1 MLRPFRSGLELHEA
15 MCAAVERA
23 TIDERLVL
31 IRAHPELAGRAA
43 IRGEL
48 TPESTREQQGAG
60 LAECTPEEFARLQQL
75 NCRYTQKFGFPFV
88 LAVKRHNRASVIS
101 ALERRVTSTMWHDR
115 TVGVREISGIT
126 G

>member
-48 TPESTREQQGAG
+48 TAESAREQQGAG
-60 LAECTPEEFARLQQL
+60 LAACTPEELARLQAL
-75 NCRYTQKFGFPFV
+75 NSAYREKFGFPFI
-88 LAVKRHNRASVIS
+88 LAVKGHNRASLIA
-101 ALERRVTSTMWHDR
+101 ALAQRVDNTLEHERA
-115 TVGVREISGIT
+115 
-126 G
+126 